1 VVRPGESAKGYNFD
15 DETGKIIGAAIEV
28 HNELGPGFQEVVYQ
42 RALRLE
48 LEAAGVER
56 SREVDVKI
64 YYKGRHID
72 TRRVDFVVGNCIVE
86 IKARRELLPGDFVQT
101 LNYLRASEFRVAL
114 LINFGAE
121 KAHLK
126 RLVNDKK
133 RWPLETRTSREPAH
147 DANSPG
153 EPTKPHSRNP
163 R

>member
-1 VVRPGESAKGYNFD
+1 MVRPGESTKGYDFD

-28 HNELGPGFQEVVYQ
+28 HKELGRGFQEVVYQ

-48 LEAAGVER
+48 LEAAGVEC
-56 SREVDVKI
+56 SREEEVKI

-72 TRRVDFVVGNCIVE
+72 TRRVDFVVGDCIVE
-86 IKARRELLPGDFVQT
+86 IKARKELLPEDFVQT

-121 KAHLK
+121 KAQFK

-133 RWPLETRTSREPAH
+133 RWPLETRMSRKPAN
-147 DANSPG
+147 DANGPRR
-153 EPTKPHSRNP
+153 PTKPHSRNS
-163 R
+163 